1 MLKEERQNII
11 LEEIVNNNKV
21 HSNTL
26 SKKLNVSEDTIRRDL
41 KELSEIGHIKKVH
54 GGAMANPTVPATIIS
69 QKISD
74 QKEHLIIAQKAL
86 STLVDHKVIIME
98 GDESNLILASILPPD
113 FTATIFTNSLK
124 VATRLFEFPNIETFM
139 LGGKISHRTPITS
152 GLEVMDALAD
162 IHADICLLEA
172 TSLHVDIGLTD
183 GDRERAQIK
192 KKIINHSSN
201 VIAMCLSRR
210 TGSIKPFKVEG
221 LEKITSLITELNED
235 DTRLSSFINKGIR
248 IV

>member
-11 LEEIVNNNKV
+11 LEEIANNNKV

-54 GGAMANPTVPATIIS
+54 GGAMANPVVPAAITS
-69 QKISD
+69 QKLAD
-74 QKEHLIIAQKAL
+74 QSEHLIIAHKAL
-86 STLVDHKVIIME
+86 SILESHKVIIME
-98 GDESNLILASILPPD
+98 GDESNLILAGILPQD
-113 FTATIFTNSLK
+113 FSATIFTNSLK

-139 LGGKISHRTPITS
+139 LGGKISHRSPITS
-152 GLEVMDALAD
+152 GLEVMDALED

-172 TSLHVDIGLTD
+172 SSLHLDIGMTD

-192 KKIINHSSN
+192 KKIISHSSN
-201 VIAMCLSRR
+201 VITMCLSRR
-210 TGSIKPFKVEG
+210 TGSIKPFKVDG
-221 LEKITSLITELNED
+221 LEKISTLITELNED
-235 DTRLSSFINKGIR
+235 DHQLNPFISKGIK

>member
-1 MLKEERQNII
+1 MLKEERQHII
-11 LEEIVNNNKV
+11 LEEIANNNKV

-54 GGAMANPTVPATIIS
+54 GGAMANPTVPEAITS

-74 QKEHLIIAQKAL
+74 QREHLVIAQKASGIL
-86 STLVDHKVIIME
+86 ESHKVIVME
-98 GDESNLILASILPPD
+98 GDESNLILAGILPPD
-113 FTATIFTNSLK
+113 FSATVFTNSLK
-124 VATRLFEFPNIETFM
+124 VATRLFEYPNIETFM
-139 LGGKISHRTPITS
+139 LGGKISRRSPVTS

-172 TSLHVDIGLTD
+172 SSLHHDIGMTD

-192 KKIINHSSN
+192 KKIISHSSN
-201 VIAMCLSRR
+201 VITMCLSRR
-210 TGSIKPFKVEG
+210 VGSIKPFKVDG
-221 LEKITSLITELNED
+221 LERITTLITELDED
-235 DTRLSSFINKGIR
+235 DAQLGTFVNKGIK

>member
-11 LEEIVNNNKV
+11 LEEISNNNKV
-21 HSNTL
+21 HSTTL

-41 KELSEIGHIKKVH
+41 KELSDFGHIKKVH
-54 GGAMANPTVPATIIS
+54 GGAMANPAVPATITS

-74 QKEHLIIAQKAL
+74 QNEHLIIAQKAL
-86 STLVDHKVIIME
+86 SVLDSHKVIIME
-98 GDESNLILASILPPD
+98 GDESNLILAGILPQD

-139 LGGKISHRTPITS
+139 LGGKISHRSPITS
-152 GLEVMDALAD
+152 GLEVMDALED

-172 TSLHVDIGLTD
+172 TSMHLDIGMTD

-192 KKIINHSSN
+192 KKIINHSAN
-201 VIAMCLSRR
+201 VITMCLSRR
-210 TGSIKPFKVEG
+210 TGSIKPFKVDG
-221 LEKITSLITELNED
+221 LEKITTLITDLKED
-235 DTRLSSFINKGIR
+235 DSQLKPFISKGIR
-248 IV
+248 TV